1 VRQAYLTAPRTIEW
15 RDSTAPKPGPGEILV
30 RVRAALTCGTDLKT
44 YRRGHSKLQYG
55 PFGHEA
61 SGDVIAIGKGVDRFA
76 KSDAVMWV
84 QTAPCGECDKCVRG
98 FENLCDRLFDD
109 IALGAYG
116 DELLLPAKVVRQ
128 NVYKKP
134 EKLSYIEAAF
144 LEPFA
149 CVVHGWNVL
158 RRADARKPLPSDVTI
173 IGAGTI
179 GLLHL
184 IYAVRAGVNATV
196 IARGDERRGLA
207 TSLGAKVVVDA
218 EDVGAVEAL
227 AGSAT
232 AVIEC
237 AGTQETWTQAASLVR
252 SGGRVLLFSG
262 LPSGATAQF
271 DAAKIHYG
279 EIALLGAF
287 HFTPADVREAYELL
301 GRGGIDVKPLV
312 SGVDKMDDLVSV
324 FDRLDRREGYK
335 FALVPNV
342 LTTDGEALSWI

>member
-1 VRQAYLTAPRTIEW
+1 MRQAHLTAPRTIEW
-15 RDSTAPKPGPGEILV
+15 RDSAAPKPGRGEVLV
-30 RVRAALTCGTDLKT
+30 RIRAALTCGTDLKT
-44 YRRGHSKLQYG
+44 YRRGHPKLQYG

-61 SGDVIAIGKGVDRFA
+61 SGDIVAIGKDVDRFA
-76 KSDAVMWV
+76 KGDAVMWV
-84 QTAPCGECDKCVRG
+84 QTAPCASCEKCARG
-98 FENLCDRLFDD
+98 LENLCDHLFDD

-116 DELLLPAKVVRQ
+116 DELLLPAKIVRQ
-128 NVYKKP
+128 NLYKKP

-158 RRADARKPLPSDVTI
+158 RRADARRPLPADVTI

-184 IYAVRAGVNATV
+184 IYAVRAGVNATM
-196 IARGDERRGLA
+196 IARGMERRGLA
-207 TSLGAKVVVDA
+207 SSLGAKNAIDA
-218 EDVGAVEAL
+218 EDARAVEAL

-237 AGTQETWTQAASLVR
+237 AGTQQAWTQAATLAR

-262 LPSGATAQF
+262 LPSGATAEF

-312 SGVDKMDDLVSV
+312 SGVEKLDDIVDV
-324 FDRLDRREGYK
+324 FDRLDRRAGYK
-335 FALVPNV
+335 FALVP
-342 LTTDGEALSWI
+342 DDAEPRWR

>member
-1 VRQAYLTAPRTIEW
+1 MRQAHLTAPRTIEW
-15 RDSTAPKPGPGEILV
+15 RESNAPKPGPGQLLV
-30 RVRAALTCGTDLKT
+30 RIRAALTCGTDLKT
-44 YRRGHSKLQYG
+44 YRRGHPKLRYG

-61 SGDVIAIGKGVDRFA
+61 SGDVIAIGKEVDRFA
-76 KSDAVMWV
+76 KGDAVMWV
-84 QTAPCGECDKCVRG
+84 QTAPCGECEKCAG
-98 FENLCDRLFDD
+98 GLENLCEHLFDD

-158 RRADARKPLPSDVTI
+158 RRADARRPLPADVAI
-173 IGAGTI
+173 VGAGTI

-196 IARGDERRGLA
+196 IARGPERGALA
-207 TSLGAKVVVDA
+207 AALGAKRIVDA
-218 EDVGAVEAL
+218 DDASAVEAL
-227 AGSAT
+227 TGSAS

-237 AGTQETWTQAASLVR
+237 AGTQPTWTLAPALAR
-252 SGGRVLLFSG
+252 TGGRVLLFSG
-262 LPSGATAQF
+262 LPSGAQAQF

-279 EIALLGAF
+279 EVALLGAF

-312 SGVDKMDDLVSV
+312 SGVEKMDDIVDV
-324 FDRLDRREGYK
+324 FERLDRREGHK
-335 FALVPNV
+335 FALVPNG
-342 LTTDGEALSWI
+342 GEL

>member
-1 VRQAYLTAPRTIEW
+1 VRQAHLTAPRTIEW
-15 RDSTAPKPGPGEILV
+15 RDSAAPKPGRGEVLV
-30 RVRAALTCGTDLKT
+30 RIRAALTCGTDLKT
-44 YRRGHSKLQYG
+44 YRRGHPKLQYG

-61 SGDVIAIGKGVDRFA
+61 SGDVVAIGKDFERFA
-76 KSDAVMWV
+76 KGDAIMWV
-84 QTAPCGECDKCVRG
+84 QTAPCGSCEQCERG
-98 FENLCDRLFDD
+98 FENLCEHLFDD

-116 DELLLPAKVVRQ
+116 DELLLPANVVRQ

-134 EKLSYIEAAF
+134 DKLSYIEAAF

-158 RRADARKPLPSDVTI
+158 RRADARRPLPSDVVI

-184 IYAVRAGVNATV
+184 IYAVRAGVNTTV
-196 IARGDERRGLA
+196 IARGGARRGLA
-207 TSLGAKVVVDA
+207 SSLGAKTVIDA
-218 EDVGAVEAL
+218 EDAPAIEAL
-227 AGSAT
+227 AGSAA

-237 AGTQETWTQAASLVR
+237 AGTQQTWTQAAGLAR

-262 LPSGATAQF
+262 LPSGAMAEF

-312 SGVDKMDDLVSV
+312 SGVEKMEDIVDV

-335 FALVPNV
+335 FALVPEGQ
-342 LTTDGEALSWI
+342 DPQWR

>member
-1 VRQAYLTAPRTIEW
+1 MRQAHLTAPRTIEW
-15 RDSTAPKPGPGEILV
+15 RESNAPKPKPGELLV
-30 RVRAALTCGTDLKT
+30 RIRAALTCGTDLKT
-44 YRRGHSKLQYG
+44 YRRGHPKLQYG

-61 SGDVIAIGKGVDRFA
+61 SGDVIATGKDVDRFA
-76 KSDAVMWV
+76 KGDAVMWV
-84 QTAPCGECDKCVRG
+84 QTAPCGECEQCARG
-98 FENLCDRLFDD
+98 LENLCEHLFDD

-134 EKLSYIEAAF
+134 DKLSYIEAAF

-158 RRADARKPLPSDVTI
+158 RRADARRPLPADVTI
-173 IGAGTI
+173 VGAGTI

-184 IYAVRAGVNATV
+184 VYAVRAGVNATV
-196 IARGDERRGLA
+196 IARGAQRLA
-207 TSLGAKVVVDA
+207 LAASLGAKTVVDA
-218 EDVGAVEAL
+218 DDASAVGALTGRA
-227 AGSAT
+227 S

-237 AGTQETWTQAASLVR
+237 AGTQPTWTLASALAR
-252 SGGRVLLFSG
+252 TGGRVVLFSG
-262 LPSGATAQF
+262 LPSGASAEF

-312 SGVDKMDDLVSV
+312 SSVEKLDDIARV
-324 FDRLDRREGYK
+324 FERLDRREGHK
-335 FALVPNV
+335 FALVP
-342 LTTDGEALSWI
+342 DGEEPRWT

>member
-1 VRQAYLTAPRTIEW
+1 MRQAHLTAPRTIEW
-15 RDSTAPKPGPGEILV
+15 RESNAPRPGPGELLV
-30 RVRAALTCGTDLKT
+30 RIRAALTCGTDLKT
-44 YRRGHSKLQYG
+44 YRRGHPKLAYG

-61 SGDVIAIGKGVDRFA
+61 SGDVIAIGKDVDRFVRG
-76 KSDAVMWV
+76 DAVMWV
-84 QTAPCGECDKCVRG
+84 QTAPCGACAMCARG
-98 FENLCDRLFDD
+98 VENLCEHLFDD

-158 RRADARKPLPSDVTI
+158 RRADARRPLPADVTI

-184 IYAVRAGVNATV
+184 IYAVRAGVSATIV
-196 IARGDERRGLA
+196 ARGAERSKLA
-207 TSLGAKVVVDA
+207 SALGAKNVIEADDAKAVD
-218 EDVGAVEAL
+218 AL
-227 AGSAT
+227 AGSAG

-237 AGTQETWTQAASLVR
+237 AGTQPTWRLAAGLAR
-252 SGGRVLLFSG
+252 PGGRVVLFSG
-262 LPSGATAQF
+262 LPSGSIAEF

-312 SGVDKMDDLVSV
+312 SGVEKMDDIVDV
-324 FDRLDRREGYK
+324 FERLDRREGHK
-335 FALVPNV
+335 FALVP
-342 LTTDGEALSWI
+342 DGEEPRWT